1 MWQSHTITVKAA
13 VCLQCCGS
21 PYFNMWFS
29 GWDADLIT
37 LCVCFDSFLSVSTP
51 SRSNRKKTTFHNI
64 RRKRERQ
71 SLCPW
76 NKVQKWPA
84 SGFLWINLNVLWNS
98 RPSLSFTHHWSTIV
112 VDVASV
118 SCGWLNECLYF
129 KLGFAIIPFFV
140 EELNWESEVKMP
152 TRGEMSVNL
161 SNEIKSKAKPY
172 TNNLDQSIKPRF

>member
-84 SGFLWINLNVLWNS
+84 SGIFVDKFKCPVKLQALTQLHPPLIHHCCWCRKCFLWLAEWMPIFQDGFCNNS
-98 RPSLSFTHHWSTIV
+98 FLCWRI
-112 VDVASV
+112 
-118 SCGWLNECLYF
+118 
-129 KLGFAIIPFFV
+129 
-140 EELNWESEVKMP
+140 ELRE
-152 TRGEMSVNL
+152 RGEDAHKRRNVCESL
-161 SNEIKSKAKPY
+161 
-172 TNNLDQSIKPRF
+172 